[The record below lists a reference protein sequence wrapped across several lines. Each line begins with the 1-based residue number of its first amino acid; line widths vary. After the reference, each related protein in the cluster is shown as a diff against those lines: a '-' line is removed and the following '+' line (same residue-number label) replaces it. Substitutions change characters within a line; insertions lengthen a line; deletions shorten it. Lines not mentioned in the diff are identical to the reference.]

1 MMNPFP
7 IVLTSFHIVLFKQ
20 PNWKVGKVKCMTRK
34 LVNDWGHSATLVVKG
49 YDCKAAGWEFKSKLD
64 LLVLM
69 LCEDNKILW
78 L

>member
-1 MMNPFP
+1 MMTPFP
-7 IVLTSFHIVLFKQ
+7 IILTSFHIILFKQ
-20 PNWKVGKVKCMTRK
+20 PNWKVGKVKSMTRK
-34 LVNDWGHSATLVVKG
+34 LVNDCGHSATLVVKR
-49 YDCKAAGWEFKSKLD
+49 YACKATGWEFKSELD